1 MSVSFWANKPV
12 RINKKKFTSNLIV
25 SADTLLENSDNEIK
39 MSKIQLDYDVI
50 LNSDDDC
57 KNNLL
62 KFINNNYGDDKSN
75 LVLQYSKNL
84 LDYFINPDS
93 LCIVFYSKGN
103 KLLHKY
109 NYDKMIGLIVAKKH
123 NLVIRDDV
131 LEFKT
136 YNCIDID
143 FLCLIKQLRNLH
155 VSSFMINVVTK
166 ECMLQYDKQVP
177 CAVYTVNKRLKVD
190 SFCKKT
196 YYHRPLQ
203 IENLLLTDMLD
214 VNGGDNL
221 NFEQTTKLLKKLY
234 NTFSYTKDF
243 FKNYNLE
250 YYTKIQLN
258 QGTSDINGKGTSD
271 INGKGTSDNNDND
284 NNNNNNKDIVEL
296 IHDNL
301 LNYNKVN
308 HDIYEYKSIT
318 DIEKML
324 SNPVFH
330 KFIIRNKGGD
340 IVDFVCLYNLDTYN
354 IKTKTSSRN
363 GHFYSMFLHDNSST
377 YMSYVLEIISEY
389 CYKNN
394 VFDLLTIMN
403 VLNVKPEEY
412 RFYKLLRGSASL
424 YYYVYNIE
432 IPHIQSHKNGL
443 VTI

>member
-1 MSVSFWANKPV
+1 MSASFWANKPV
-12 RINKKKFTSNLIV
+12 RINKKEFTSNLIV

-50 LNSDDDC
+50 LNPDDDC

-155 VSSFMINVVTK
+155 VSSFMINVITK

-190 SFCKKT
+190 NFCKKT

-250 YYTKIQLN
+250 YYTKIQ
-258 QGTSDINGKGTSD
+258 GTSDGKSTL
-271 INGKGTSDNNDND
+271 
-284 NNNNNNKDIVEL
+284 EL

-308 HDIYEYKSIT
+308 HDIYEYKSRT

-412 RFYKLLRGSASL
+412 KFYKLLRGSASL

-432 IPHIQSHKNGL
+432 IPRIQSHKNGL

>member
-1 MSVSFWANKPV
+1 MSFSFWTNKPV
-12 RINKKKFTSNLIV
+12 SINKQEFTSNLIV

-39 MSKIQLDYDVI
+39 MSKIQLDYDVV
-50 LNSDDDC
+50 LNPDDDC

-62 KFINNNYGDDKSN
+62 KFINDNYGDDNSN

-93 LCIVFYSKGN
+93 LCIVFYSKER
-103 KLLHKY
+103 KY
-109 NYDKMIGLIVAKKH
+109 NKMIGLIVAKKH

-155 VSSFMINVVTK
+155 VSSYMINVVTK

-190 SFCKKT
+190 NFCKKT

-214 VNGGDNL
+214 VNDNDNL

-234 NTFSYTKDF
+234 NTFSYNKDF

-250 YYTKIQLN
+250 YYT
-258 QGTSDINGKGTSD
+258 TS
-271 INGKGTSDNNDND
+271 NNLDHN
-284 NNNNNNKDIVEL
+284 L

-308 HDIYEYKSIT
+308 HDIYEYKSRS

-330 KFIIRNKGGD
+330 KFIIKNKTGD

-412 RFYKLLRGSASL
+412 KFYKLLRGSASL

-432 IPHIQSHKNGL
+432 IPFIQSHKNGL

>member
-12 RINKKKFTSNLIV
+12 RINKKEFTSNLIV

-50 LNSDDDC
+50 LNPDDDC

-62 KFINNNYGDDKSN
+62 KFINNNYSDDKSN

-109 NYDKMIGLIVAKKH
+109 NYDKMIGLIVAKNH
-123 NLVIRDDV
+123 NLVIRDDI
-131 LEFKT
+131 LEFKI

-155 VSSFMINVVTK
+155 VSSYMINVVTK

-177 CAVYTVNKRLKVD
+177 CAVYTVNKLLKVD

-258 QGTSDINGKGTSD
+258 QGTSD
-271 INGKGTSDNNDND
+271 NDND
-284 NNNNNNKDIVEL
+284 NNNDNNNNNKDIVEL

-324 SNPVFH
+324 SNPIFH
-330 KFIIRNKGGD
+330 KFIIKNKGGD

-354 IKTKTSSRN
+354 IKTKTTSRN
-363 GHFYSMFLHDNSST
+363 GYFYSMFLHDNSSI

-412 RFYKLLRGSASL
+412 KFYKLLRGSASL

-432 IPHIQSHKNGL
+432 IPRIQSHKNGL

>member
-1 MSVSFWANKPV
+1 MSFSFWTNKPV
-12 RINKKKFTSNLIV
+12 RINKQEFTSNLIV

-39 MSKIQLDYDVI
+39 MSKIQLDYDVV
-50 LNSDDDC
+50 LNPDDDC

-62 KFINNNYGDDKSN
+62 KFINDNYGDDNSN

-93 LCIVFYSKGN
+93 LCIVFYSKE
-103 KLLHKY
+103 KK
-109 NYDKMIGLIVAKKH
+109 YDKMIGLIVAKKH

-155 VSSFMINVVTK
+155 VSSYMINVVTK
-166 ECMLQYDKQVP
+166 ECMLQYDKQVH
-177 CAVYTVNKRLKVD
+177 CAVYTINKRLKVD
-190 SFCKKT
+190 NFCKKT

-214 VNGGDNL
+214 VNDNDNL

-234 NTFSYTKDF
+234 NTFSYNKDF

-250 YYTKIQLN
+250 YYT
-258 QGTSDINGKGTSD
+258 TS
-271 INGKGTSDNNDND
+271 NNLDHN
-284 NNNNNNKDIVEL
+284 L

-308 HDIYEYKSIT
+308 HDIYEYKSRS

-330 KFIIRNKGGD
+330 KFIIKNKTGD

-412 RFYKLLRGSASL
+412 KFYKLLRGSASL

-432 IPHIQSHKNGL
+432 IPFIQSHKNGL

>member
-1 MSVSFWANKPV
+1 MSFSFWTNKPV
-12 RINKKKFTSNLIV
+12 RINKQEFTSNLIV

-39 MSKIQLDYDVI
+39 MSKIQLDYDVV
-50 LNSDDDC
+50 LNPDDDC

-62 KFINNNYGDDKSN
+62 KFINDNYGDDNSN

-93 LCIVFYSKGN
+93 LCIVFYSKE
-103 KLLHKY
+103 KK
-109 NYDKMIGLIVAKKH
+109 YDKMIGLIVAKKH

-155 VSSFMINVVTK
+155 VSSYMINVVTK
-166 ECMLQYDKQVP
+166 ECMLQYDKLVP
-177 CAVYTVNKRLKVD
+177 CAVYTINKRLKVD
-190 SFCKKT
+190 NFCKKT

-214 VNGGDNL
+214 VNDNDNL

-234 NTFSYTKDF
+234 NTFSYNKDF

-258 QGTSDINGKGTSD
+258 QGTLGTLDENGKGTLNFS
-271 INGKGTSDNNDND
+271 GQGTFL
-284 NNNNNNKDIVEL
+284 EL

-308 HDIYEYKSIT
+308 HDIYEYKSRS

-330 KFIIRNKGGD
+330 KFIIKNKTGD

-363 GHFYSMFLHDNSST
+363 GHFYSMFLHDNSSI
-377 YMSYVLEIISEY
+377 YMSCVLEIISEY

-412 RFYKLLRGSASL
+412 KFYKLLRGSASL

-432 IPHIQSHKNGL
+432 IPRIQPHKNGL

>member
-1 MSVSFWANKPV
+1 M
-12 RINKKKFTSNLIV
+12 
-25 SADTLLENSDNEIK
+25 
-39 MSKIQLDYDVI
+39 
-50 LNSDDDC
+50 
-57 KNNLL
+57 
-62 KFINNNYGDDKSN
+62 
-75 LVLQYSKNL
+75 
-84 LDYFINPDS
+84 
-93 LCIVFYSKGN
+93 
-103 KLLHKY
+103 
-109 NYDKMIGLIVAKKH
+109 
-123 NLVIRDDV
+123 
-131 LEFKT
+131 
-136 YNCIDID
+136 
-143 FLCLIKQLRNLH
+143 
-155 VSSFMINVVTK
+155 
-166 ECMLQYDKQVP
+166 
-177 CAVYTVNKRLKVD
+177 
-190 SFCKKT
+190 
-196 YYHRPLQ
+196 
-203 IENLLLTDMLD
+203 
-214 VNGGDNL
+214 
-221 NFEQTTKLLKKLY
+221 
-234 NTFSYTKDF
+234 
-243 FKNYNLE
+243 
-250 YYTKIQLN
+250 
-258 QGTSDINGKGTSD
+258 
-271 INGKGTSDNNDND
+271 
-284 NNNNNNKDIVEL
+284 EL

-308 HDIYEYKSIT
+308 HDIYEYKSRT

>member
-1 MSVSFWANKPV
+1 MSFSFWTNKPV
-12 RINKKKFTSNLIV
+12 RINKQEFTSNLIV

-39 MSKIQLDYDVI
+39 MSKIQLDYDVV
-50 LNSDDDC
+50 LNPDDDC

-62 KFINNNYGDDKSN
+62 KFINDNYGDDNSN

-93 LCIVFYSKGN
+93 LCIVFYSKER
-103 KLLHKY
+103 KY
-109 NYDKMIGLIVAKKH
+109 NKMIGLIVAKKH

-155 VSSFMINVVTK
+155 VSSYMINVVTK

-190 SFCKKT
+190 NFCKKT

-214 VNGGDNL
+214 VNDNDNL

-234 NTFSYTKDF
+234 NTFSYNKDF

-250 YYTKIQLN
+250 YYT
-258 QGTSDINGKGTSD
+258 TS
-271 INGKGTSDNNDND
+271 NNLDHN
-284 NNNNNNKDIVEL
+284 L

-308 HDIYEYKSIT
+308 HDIYEYKSRS

-330 KFIIRNKGGD
+330 KFIIKNKTGD

-394 VFDLLTIMN
+394 FFDLLTIMN

-412 RFYKLLRGSASL
+412 KFYKLLRGSASL

-432 IPHIQSHKNGL
+432 IPFIQSHKNGL

>member
-1 MSVSFWANKPV
+1 MSASFWANKPV
-12 RINKKKFTSNLIV
+12 RINKKEFTSNLIV
-25 SADTLLENSDNEIK
+25 SVDDTLLENTDNEIK

-50 LNSDDDC
+50 LNPDDDC

-190 SFCKKT
+190 NFCKKT

-250 YYTKIQLN
+250 YYTKIQ
-258 QGTSDINGKGTSD
+258 GTSDGKSTL
-271 INGKGTSDNNDND
+271 
-284 NNNNNNKDIVEL
+284 EL

-308 HDIYEYKSIT
+308 HDIYEYKSRT

-412 RFYKLLRGSASL
+412 KFYKLLRGSASL

-432 IPHIQSHKNGL
+432 IPRIQSHKNGL

>member
-1 MSVSFWANKPV
+1 MSFSFWTNKPV
-12 RINKKKFTSNLIV
+12 RINKQEFTSNLIV

-39 MSKIQLDYDVI
+39 MSKIQLDYDVV
-50 LNSDDDC
+50 LNPDDDC

-62 KFINNNYGDDKSN
+62 KFINDNYGDDNSN

-93 LCIVFYSKGN
+93 LCIVFYSKER
-103 KLLHKY
+103 KY
-109 NYDKMIGLIVAKKH
+109 NKMIGLIVAKKH

-155 VSSFMINVVTK
+155 VSSYMINVVTK

-190 SFCKKT
+190 NFCKKT

-214 VNGGDNL
+214 VNDNDNL

-234 NTFSYTKDF
+234 NTFSYNKDF

-250 YYTKIQLN
+250 YYT
-258 QGTSDINGKGTSD
+258 TS
-271 INGKGTSDNNDND
+271 NNLDHN
-284 NNNNNNKDIVEL
+284 L

-308 HDIYEYKSIT
+308 HDIYEYKSRS

-330 KFIIRNKGGD
+330 KFIIKNKTGD

-363 GHFYSMFLHDNSST
+363 GHFYSMFLHDNSSI
-377 YMSYVLEIISEY
+377 YMSCVLEIISEY

-394 VFDLLTIMN
+394 FFDLLTIMN

-412 RFYKLLRGSASL
+412 KFYKLLRGSASL

-432 IPHIQSHKNGL
+432 IPFIQSHKNGL

>member
-1 MSVSFWANKPV
+1 MSFSFWTNKPV
-12 RINKKKFTSNLIV
+12 RINKQEFTSNLIV

-39 MSKIQLDYDVI
+39 MSKIQLDYDVV
-50 LNSDDDC
+50 LNPDDDC

-62 KFINNNYGDDKSN
+62 KFINDNYGDDNSN

-93 LCIVFYSKGN
+93 LCIVFYSKE
-103 KLLHKY
+103 KK
-109 NYDKMIGLIVAKKH
+109 YDKMIGLIVAKKH

-155 VSSFMINVVTK
+155 VSSYMINVVTK

-190 SFCKKT
+190 NFCKKT

-214 VNGGDNL
+214 VNDNDNL

-234 NTFSYTKDF
+234 NTFSYNKDF

-250 YYTKIQLN
+250 YYT
-258 QGTSDINGKGTSD
+258 TS
-271 INGKGTSDNNDND
+271 NNLDHN
-284 NNNNNNKDIVEL
+284 L

-308 HDIYEYKSIT
+308 HDIYEYKSRS

-330 KFIIRNKGGD
+330 KFIIKNKTGD

-412 RFYKLLRGSASL
+412 KFYKLLRGSASL

-432 IPHIQSHKNGL
+432 IPFIQSHKNGL

>member
-1 MSVSFWANKPV
+1 MSFSFWTNKPV
-12 RINKKKFTSNLIV
+12 RINKQEFTSNLIV

-39 MSKIQLDYDVI
+39 MSKIQLDYDVV
-50 LNSDDDC
+50 LNPDDDC

-62 KFINNNYGDDKSN
+62 KFINDNYGDDNSN

-93 LCIVFYSKGN
+93 LCIVFYSKER
-103 KLLHKY
+103 KY
-109 NYDKMIGLIVAKKH
+109 NKMIGLIVAKKH

-155 VSSFMINVVTK
+155 VSSYMINVVTK

-190 SFCKKT
+190 NFCKKT

-214 VNGGDNL
+214 VNDNDNL

-234 NTFSYTKDF
+234 NTFSYNKDF

-250 YYTKIQLN
+250 YYT
-258 QGTSDINGKGTSD
+258 TS
-271 INGKGTSDNNDND
+271 NNLDHN
-284 NNNNNNKDIVEL
+284 L

-308 HDIYEYKSIT
+308 HDIYEYKSRS

-330 KFIIRNKGGD
+330 KFIIKNKTGD

-412 RFYKLLRGSASL
+412 KFYKLLRGSASL

-432 IPHIQSHKNGL
+432 IPRIQPHKNGL

>member
-1 MSVSFWANKPV
+1 MSFSFWTNKPV
-12 RINKKKFTSNLIV
+12 RINKQEFTSNLIV

-39 MSKIQLDYDVI
+39 MSKIQLDYDVV
-50 LNSDDDC
+50 LNPDDDC

-62 KFINNNYGDDKSN
+62 KFINDNYGDDNSN

-93 LCIVFYSKGN
+93 LCIVFYSKER
-103 KLLHKY
+103 KY
-109 NYDKMIGLIVAKKH
+109 NKMIGLIVAKKH

-155 VSSFMINVVTK
+155 VSSYMINVVTK

-190 SFCKKT
+190 NFCKKT

-214 VNGGDNL
+214 VNDNDNL

-234 NTFSYTKDF
+234 NTFSYNKDF

-250 YYTKIQLN
+250 YYT
-258 QGTSDINGKGTSD
+258 TS
-271 INGKGTSDNNDND
+271 NNLDHN
-284 NNNNNNKDIVEL
+284 L

-308 HDIYEYKSIT
+308 HDIYEYKSRS

-330 KFIIRNKGGD
+330 KFIIKNKTGD

-412 RFYKLLRGSASL
+412 KFYKLLRGSASL

-432 IPHIQSHKNGL
+432 IPFIQSHKNGL